1 MLTTCSTAFS
11 QACTTFVGQ
20 NHGARQIDRC
30 TKTLKVCL
38 VEGGIVA
45 LTTIIVIV
53 GLGREI
59 LSLFNSDPN
68 IVSIGYIRVCSIFP
82 AYAFSMF
89 YENMSGYLR
98 GFGISLTPALITMIC
113 VCGIR
118 STGCSA
124 CSRTSAPLRTS

>member
-1 MLTTCSTAFS
+1 MWDKS
-11 QACTTFVGQ
+11 
-20 NHGARQIDRC
+20 HGARQIDGC
-30 TKTLKVCL
+30 TKTLKVCM

-113 VCGIR
+113 VAASASI
-118 STGCSA
+118 GCSA